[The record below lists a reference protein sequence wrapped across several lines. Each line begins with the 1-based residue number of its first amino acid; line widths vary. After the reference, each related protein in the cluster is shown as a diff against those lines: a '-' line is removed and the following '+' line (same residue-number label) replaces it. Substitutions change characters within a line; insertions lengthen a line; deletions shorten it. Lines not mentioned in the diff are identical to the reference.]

1 MFRGLKM
8 LYKSVNIKFFI
19 CNSYL
24 FVFAV
29 VVIAFVVAENMKL
42 KFNELLKFDFI

>member
-29 VVIAFVVAENMKL
+29 VVIVVAENMKL
-42 KFNELLKFDFI
+42 KFNELLEFDFI

>member
-29 VVIAFVVAENMKL
+29 VIVIVVAENMKL
-42 KFNELLKFDFI
+42 KFNELLEFDFI